1 MVSGYRELPMLAG
14 TVERTPYP
22 CVTDLEREIA
32 ALREIVDR
40 CPR

>member
-1 MVSGYRELPMLAG
+1 MLAG